1 MILRIFSKHLFNII
15 FPLQDDNG
23 IDSRDGSSRDVGV
36 DHGLKIKMLEDEL
49 VKALEANNSYK
60 LQLDR

>member
-1 MILRIFSKHLFNII
+1 M

-23 IDSRDGSSRDVGV
+23 IDSHDGSPRDVAV

-49 VKALEANNSYK
+49 VKAMEANNTYK

>member
-1 MILRIFSKHLFNII
+1 M

-23 IDSRDGSSRDVGV
+23 IDSRDGSPRDVTV

-49 VKALEANNSYK
+49 VKAMEANNTYK